1 MEMKVNNVKDFYDL
15 ILFLQN
21 NEFEAICPTVLREV
35 GEPFVIY
42 RMSNKDM
49 TMLVSLFEEGATV
62 MVDGNTSDE
71 HSGTGMLSFK
81 EAFKVVLDY
90 FYPEKVFE
98 TIVIEPKEPD
108 KSIILDKESS
118 EPVGY
123 IKHNDNYSIVKF
135 KRENEF
141 YTCIKTFEGV
151 DIEEYLEAVDRA
163 NAYFNAQV
171 VVGSDKDIDKECE
184 EKCSS
189 TYKGDLYEVKEEDL
203 ENFFKALMGYIK

>member
-1 MEMKVNNVKDFYDL
+1 MEMKINNVKNFYDL
-15 ILFLQN
+15 VLFLQYN
-21 NEFEAICPTVLREV
+21 DFEVVRTMGDTAAFAT
-35 GEPFVIY
+35 Y
-42 RMSNKDM
+42 RMSNEDM
-49 TMLVSLFEEGATV
+49 TMLVYLFEEGATV
-62 MVDGNTSDE
+62 TVDGNTSDE
-71 HSGTGMLSFK
+71 HRGTGMLSFRD
-81 EAFKVVLDY
+81 AFKVILDY

-98 TIVIEPKEPD
+98 TIVIGPEESD

-123 IKHNDNYSIVKF
+123 IKHNNNYSIVKF

-151 DIEEYLEAVDRA
+151 DIEEYLDAVDKA
-163 NAYFNAQV
+163 NAYFNAQMI
-171 VVGSDKDIDKECE
+171 VGSDKDIDKECE

-189 TYKGDLYEVKEEDL
+189 TCKDDLYEIKEEDI

>member
-35 GEPFVIY
+35 GAPFVTY
-42 RMSNKDM
+42 RMSNDDM

-62 MVDGNTSDE
+62 TVDGNTSDE

-81 EAFKVVLDY
+81 EAFKIVLDY

-123 IKHNDNYSIVKF
+123 IKHNDNYSVVKF

-151 DIEEYLEAVDRA
+151 DIEEYLEAVDKA
-163 NAYFNAQV
+163 NAYFNAQMI
-171 VVGSDKDIDKECE
+171 VGSDKDIDKECE
-184 EKCSS
+184 GKCSS

>member
-1 MEMKVNNVKDFYDL
+1 MEMKVNNVIDFYNL

-21 NEFEAICPTVLREV
+21 NEFESICPNGDASAFAT
-35 GEPFVIY
+35 Y

-49 TMLVSLFEEGATV
+49 AMLVSLFEDGAAV
-62 MVDGNTSDE
+62 SVAGNTNKEGSC
-71 HSGTGMLSFK
+71 TGLLSFK
-81 EAFKVVLDY
+81 DAFNVVLNY

-98 TIVIEPKEPD
+98 TIVIEAKEPN
-108 KSIILDKESS
+108 KSLILDKKSS

-123 IKHNDNYSIVKF
+123 IKHNDDYSIVKF
-135 KRENEF
+135 KRENGF

-151 DIEEYLEAVDRA
+151 DIEEYLEAVDKA
-163 NAYFNAQV
+163 NAYFNAQMIV
-171 VVGSDKDIDKECE
+171 NSNKDTANECE

-189 TYKGDLYEVKEEDL
+189 TYKGDLYEVKEEDI

>member
-1 MEMKVNNVKDFYDL
+1 MEMKVNNVIDFYNL

-21 NEFEAICPTVLREV
+21 NEFESICSNVDTAA
-35 GEPFVIY
+35 FATY

-49 TMLVSLFEEGATV
+49 TMLVSLFENGATV
-62 MVDGNTSDE
+62 RVDGNTNEEGSC
-71 HSGTGMLSFK
+71 TGILSFK
-81 EAFKVVLDY
+81 EAFNVVLDY

-98 TIVIEPKEPD
+98 TIVIEPKELD

-123 IKHNDNYSIVKF
+123 IKHNDNYSVVKF

-151 DIEEYLEAVDRA
+151 DIEEYLEAVDKA
-163 NAYFNAQV
+163 NAHFNAQMIV
-171 VVGSDKDIDKECE
+171 NSNKDTANECE

-189 TYKGDLYEVKEEDL
+189 TYKGGLYEMKEEDI
-203 ENFFKALMGYIK
+203 ENFFNALMEYIK

>member
-1 MEMKVNNVKDFYDL
+1 MEMKVNNVKDFYDFV
-15 ILFLQN
+15 LFLQN
-21 NEFEAICPTVLREV
+21 NEFEVVCPMCVTEA
-35 GEPFVIY
+35 FATY
-42 RMSNKDM
+42 RMSNEDM
-49 TMLVSLFEEGATV
+49 TMLVSLFEEGAIV
-62 MVDGNTSDE
+62 RVDGNTNEEGSC
-71 HSGTGMLSFK
+71 TGMLSFK
-81 EAFKVVLDY
+81 EAFNEVLNY

-98 TIVIEPKEPD
+98 TIVIEPKESD

-151 DIEEYLEAVDRA
+151 DIEEYLEAVDKA
-163 NAYFNAQV
+163 NAYFNAQMI
-171 VVGSDKDIDKECE
+171 VGSDKDIEKECE

-189 TYKGDLYEVKEEDL
+189 TYKGDLYEMKEEDI

>member
-1 MEMKVNNVKDFYDL
+1 MKVNNLETFYDF

-21 NEFEAICPTVLREV
+21 NEFEVVCPKGLRES
-35 GEPFVIY
+35 GAPFATY
-42 RMSNKDM
+42 RISNADS

-62 MVDGNTSDE
+62 RVASNTHGSC
-71 HSGTGMLSFK
+71 TGMLSFK
-81 EAFKVVLDY
+81 EALNEVLNY
-90 FYPEKVFE
+90 LYPEKVFE

-123 IKHNDNYSIVKF
+123 IKHNDNYSVVKF

-151 DIEEYLEAVDRA
+151 DIEEYLEAVDKA
-163 NAYFNAQV
+163 NAYFNAQMI
-171 VVGSDKDIDKECE
+171 VGSDKDMEKECE

-189 TYKGDLYEVKEEDL
+189 TYKGDLYEMKEEDI